1 MATHHESTR
10 TTFETPWGKLRNLY
24 GMKLTTDVTL
34 LFLLAVDNGIF
45 VYFLCQVWT
54 MNLNESIDISYVS
67 VRVSRTFKVNIKET
81 FMGNDSF
88 LQLFIW
94 WMHSSQR
101 IRRITWDI

>member
-1 MATHHESTR
+1 
-10 TTFETPWGKLRNLY
+10 
-24 GMKLTTDVTL
+24 MKLTTDVTL

-45 VYFLCQVWT
+45 VYFLSQVWT

-94 WMHSSQR
+94 
-101 IRRITWDI
+101 

>member
-1 MATHHESTR
+1 
-10 TTFETPWGKLRNLY
+10 
-24 GMKLTTDVTL
+24 MKLTTDVTL

-94 WMHSSQR
+94 
-101 IRRITWDI
+101 

>member
-1 MATHHESTR
+1 
-10 TTFETPWGKLRNLY
+10 
-24 GMKLTTDVTL
+24 MKLTTDVTL

-81 FMGNDSF
+81 LMGNDSF

-94 WMHSSQR
+94 
-101 IRRITWDI
+101 

>member
-1 MATHHESTR
+1 
-10 TTFETPWGKLRNLY
+10 
-24 GMKLTTDVTL
+24 MKLTTDVTL

-45 VYFLCQVWT
+45 VYFLCRVWT

-94 WMHSSQR
+94 
-101 IRRITWDI
+101 

>member
-1 MATHHESTR
+1 
-10 TTFETPWGKLRNLY
+10 
-24 GMKLTTDVTL
+24 MKLTTDVTL
-34 LFLLAVDNGIF
+34 LFLLAVDNDIF

-54 MNLNESIDISYVS
+54 INLNESINISCVS

-94 WMHSSQR
+94 
-101 IRRITWDI
+101 

>member
-1 MATHHESTR
+1 
-10 TTFETPWGKLRNLY
+10 
-24 GMKLTTDVTL
+24 MKLTTDVTL

-45 VYFLCQVWT
+45 VYFLCQVWI

-94 WMHSSQR
+94 
-101 IRRITWDI
+101 

>member
-1 MATHHESTR
+1 
-10 TTFETPWGKLRNLY
+10 
-24 GMKLTTDVTL
+24 MKLKTDVTL

-94 WMHSSQR
+94 
-101 IRRITWDI
+101 

>member
-1 MATHHESTR
+1 MKSTTH
-10 TTFETPWGKLRNLY
+10 
-24 GMKLTTDVTL
+24 VTL

-94 WMHSSQR
+94 
-101 IRRITWDI
+101 